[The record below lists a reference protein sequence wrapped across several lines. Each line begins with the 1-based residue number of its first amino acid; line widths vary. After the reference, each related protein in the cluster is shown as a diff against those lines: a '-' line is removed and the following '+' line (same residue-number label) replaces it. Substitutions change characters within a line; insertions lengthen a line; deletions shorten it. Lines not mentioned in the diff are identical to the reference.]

1 MDSCLG
7 VLKGMMDE
15 VVRRPLICAMHVC
28 VADLET
34 SGMRSAEQQERE
46 DNYVPRWVILVEGST
61 SEAVNKVLAGPL
73 GKEAMPKVDNLAFST
88 YALQYDLLNDLRPA

>member
-1 MDSCLG
+1 
-7 VLKGMMDE
+7 
-15 VVRRPLICAMHVC
+15 
-28 VADLET
+28 
-34 SGMRSAEQQERE
+34 
-46 DNYVPRWVILVEGST
+46 VPRWVILVEGST

>member
-1 MDSCLG
+1 M
-7 VLKGMMDE
+7 
-15 VVRRPLICAMHVC
+15 
-28 VADLET
+28 
-34 SGMRSAEQQERE
+34 
-46 DNYVPRWVILVEGST
+46 PRWVILFEGST